1 MKRLLVFGTVMLG
14 TVGLSAG
21 AIGAADNALP
31 VSWSYDTGAFGDPGT
46 QLVLGSASVPA
57 GEAGLSCDVVID
69 IGNNESIHPDSDVTV
84 STGSDSVVFPNTEGQ
99 RGDPGPVT
107 EKMVLGDT
115 ITVTLTFGADGV
127 FSGSGSVDLGACV
140 SPEPPVTVPNT
151 TPDVPVVVLNEVVVA
166 TPVVPTAVVAA
177 PVFTG

>member
-1 MKRLLVFGTVMLG
+1 LVFGAVVLG

-21 AIGAADNALP
+21 ALGAADNTLP
-31 VSWSYDTGAFGDPGT
+31 LSWSYDTGAFGDPGT
-46 QLVLGSASVPA
+46 HLVLGSASVPA

-69 IGNNESIHPDSDVTV
+69 IGNNDSIHPDSDITV

-99 RGDPGPVT
+99 KGDPGPVT

-127 FSGSGSVDLGACV
+127 FSGSGTVDLGPCV
-140 SPEPPVTVPNT
+140 SPEPPVTVPSTPT
-151 TPDVPVVVLNEVVVA
+151 TPDVPVVVLHEVVVA
-166 TPVVPTAVVAA
+166 SPVVPTAVVATPA
-177 PVFTG
+177 FTG